1 MGFLDKAKQ
10 AANEMA
16 AKADQAMA
24 NAGISGPAGAP
35 GGMGANRA
43 ADAALRDFGLITWRE
58 AHGHP
63 VDASEKERVLHTLQG
78 LEAGGQLAPLRCTSP
93 QGAGGLYGSPPPG
106 APPPP
111 PGYAAQQATTPLSPF
126 HFERRALLIVADR
139 HKAQA
144 AAFGAAL
151 DPQKNRV
158 AVRRVLRAGDVLAV
172 NDRAMRHEHERFL
185 APQAEG
191 KQQRELGG
199 DACVNGR
206 DLFDDALEL
215 DGVAFP
221 ASVLRGAIGA
231 LEAGRV
237 IDVVR
242 ERTYH
247 ARLPDPGSGIHPQE
261 AQLLLNVG

>member
-24 NAGISGPAGAP
+24 NAGISGPAGTP

-111 PGYAAQQATTPLSPF
+111 PGYAAQQAAAPTAPIVPSRATATRLCFTTRLF
-126 HFERRALLIVADR
+126 MV
-139 HKAQA
+139 
-144 AAFGAAL
+144 
-151 DPQKNRV
+151 
-158 AVRRVLRAGDVLAV
+158 
-172 NDRAMRHEHERFL
+172 
-185 APQAEG
+185 
-191 KQQRELGG
+191 
-199 DACVNGR
+199 
-206 DLFDDALEL
+206 DLL
-215 DGVAFP
+215 DGFDARF
-221 ASVLRGAIGA
+221 
-231 LEAGRV
+231 
-237 IDVVR
+237 
-242 ERTYH
+242 RTPFAYYARRMRKPYH
-247 ARLPDPGSGIHPQE
+247 
-261 AQLLLNVG
+261 

>member
-111 PGYAAQQATTPLSPF
+111 PGYAAQQAAAPTAPSDVAPATPP
-126 HFERRALLIVADR
+126 
-139 HKAQA
+139 
-144 AAFGAAL
+144 
-151 DPQKNRV
+151 P
-158 AVRRVLRAGDVLAV
+158 
-172 NDRAMRHEHERFL
+172 
-185 APQAEG
+185 
-191 KQQRELGG
+191 
-199 DACVNGR
+199 
-206 DLFDDALEL
+206 
-215 DGVAFP
+215 
-221 ASVLRGAIGA
+221 
-231 LEAGRV
+231 GRV
-237 IDVVR
+237 PTIVEV
-242 ERTYH
+242 TNGPLGQPSS
-247 ARLPDPGSGIHPQE
+247 AKP
-261 AQLLLNVG
+261 

>member
-78 LEAGGQLAPLRCTSP
+78 LEAGGQLAPLRCTSA

-106 APPPP
+106 APL
-111 PGYAAQQATTPLSPF
+111 PGMPGLPARGRSARNRGI
-126 HFERRALLIVADR
+126 RRSAVHQGLTETLPAEHRRDR
-139 HKAQA
+139 
-144 AAFGAAL
+144 FIIT
-151 DPQKNRV
+151 
-158 AVRRVLRAGDVLAV
+158 
-172 NDRAMRHEHERFL
+172 
-185 APQAEG
+185 
-191 KQQRELGG
+191 
-199 DACVNGR
+199 CNG
-206 DLFDDALEL
+206 LYLTIPHL
-215 DGVAFP
+215 
-221 ASVLRGAIGA
+221 
-231 LEAGRV
+231 
-237 IDVVR
+237 
-242 ERTYH
+242 
-247 ARLPDPGSGIHPQE
+247 
-261 AQLLLNVG
+261 